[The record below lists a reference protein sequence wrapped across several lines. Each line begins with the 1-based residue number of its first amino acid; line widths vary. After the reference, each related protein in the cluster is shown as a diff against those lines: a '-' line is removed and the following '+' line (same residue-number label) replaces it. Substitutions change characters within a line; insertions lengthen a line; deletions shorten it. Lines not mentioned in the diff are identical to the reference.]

1 MAARRTMR
9 RMTSVI
15 SKEPS
20 SFDDPAATPDAQL
33 DDETRRLLQH
43 AVDEAARL
51 LKADGAMV
59 YLVDRE
65 REMLHFGVDAGIRN
79 AEARQLVRDLTM
91 PVGHGLFGTAI
102 DRGEVVRTTDYRRD
116 RSFTHSAVAD
126 RIVMV
131 ANMRSMV
138 VAPLIAEGEALG
150 ALGAYSSTIDDFEEA
165 EIALLRSL
173 AEHAAAAIW
182 NARLIARLNASQLA
196 LAHRIE
202 SERTLRRIAGRV
214 AGLREPEEVLQSVV
228 EAAKRLLGSDGA
240 HLTLLDPTGQ
250 FLRPE
255 VVAGGVQGELHD
267 WMRSLEFPLNGGIN
281 GLAAGLSD
289 VVWTSDYEVDPRI
302 PHEPGDAQVAE
313 VLGLRA
319 MAAAPL
325 RGPDRIV
332 LGTLAVS
339 YETVRTFDD
348 DDLGLLQGLADQGAI
363 ALSNARLYRDLHE
376 SEQRYRFLVEN
387 APDLIW
393 SAEGKGFFTY
403 LSEAVERMTGW
414 TADEL
419 RGRHF
424 RTIVARESQ
433 RSVLRTWRAMRDTGQ
448 EQRIRFMMS
457 RRDGSLL
464 PVEIRATAIRDGER
478 LLGAHGA
485 MRDMTE
491 VANLEAE
498 LRERAGELERRV
510 EGQRAL
516 AEIAAQIT
524 SLRDPHLVLDESV
537 REAARLL
544 HAEHAVIQQVQPGTD
559 VLADF
564 TTLDETVSPADL
576 ETNLRVGQGIAG
588 RAIAERRVVWTD
600 DYLADDTFEH
610 TDEADEWMRETGMRS
625 QMAAPLIGETGG
637 GGALSVYSPREAAFG
652 REDAEILGALAS
664 HAAIVLSNARLY
676 REVKTSAEALAR
688 RVEAQTA
695 LAEIAT
701 QITSIR
707 EPDTVYQRTVDEARR
722 LLGGDAAIIDLL
734 DDGTNRLSTSIGNL
748 DGEPQVIGEQSFLH
762 VGEGLSGR
770 AVSER
775 RVMRTGDY
783 LADDSF
789 QHTVDA
795 DAFMREYGF
804 RSEMSAPLASEEG
817 PLGAITVFARRRD
830 AFQEAD
836 AELME
841 ALAAQAT
848 IASVNARLYDEL
860 RNRIETQRTLAA
872 IAAEMAALHDPSSVI
887 QRSVAAAARLLG
899 ADRAQVNLVSD
910 RGRTLDRPIAAAPA
924 PPSDE
929 DVVVPIGSGVAGM
942 AAKER
947 RVVRTDDYLADP
959 SFPHDEGDERIRNQ
973 GVKSMMAAPLIGPDR
988 LLGTITVQA
997 VRHAAFDAEHAEI
1010 LKLFA
1015 DQAAVA
1021 LTNARLY
1028 DDLQES
1034 ERRYRFLVDNSPD
1047 MIWSSDEDGAFSFVS
1062 GAVER
1067 LTGRTA
1073 EEVIGQHTDVLT
1085 DEASIPT
1092 VRRHAKA
1099 MEENPEV
1106 EQRMRI
1112 LVPHLDG
1119 RKIPVEILMLP
1130 TVEDGRIVG
1139 IHGSMR
1145 DISER
1150 AELEESLRQQSAVLA
1165 RQLESQRRLLQVN
1178 ETVVT
1183 TLDPNTV
1190 LEAIAD
1196 GLKDVVAYDNLAIYR
1211 IDDDTL
1217 NPVLARDR
1225 DADAVL
1231 GFPIPRGQGLTWW
1244 SVEHREQVL
1253 LNDALDDDRVVRIPG
1268 TPADPEAIIIVPLI
1282 SGDEV
1287 IGAMNIGRVGGPE
1300 VAFTDIDFDLV
1311 QLFAG
1316 QAAVAITNARLYDQL
1331 KASERRYRQ
1340 LVDNSPDIV
1349 WSMDAEGK
1357 FTFLS
1362 DSLEVRT
1369 GYKPHDLIGK
1379 PFSVLTEAT
1388 AKADA
1393 DAAWERMKRE
1403 PEREH
1408 RLRLQLPLPTG
1419 ELAPSEVAMI
1429 GRFTDGRFTGAHG
1442 SVRDITERER
1452 LEADLR
1458 RQAAELAAGQERAH
1472 LARELHDSV
1481 TQALFSMGLT
1491 MRALELLLESD
1502 PTAARQKLVEL
1513 RDLQKDALAEMRTL
1527 LFELRPQSL
1536 EKDGLVQAVRTH
1548 AAAVQGRTGL
1558 SITVDAEPL
1567 ERPPIEVEEAFYRIT
1582 QEAIHNIVKHAAAQ
1596 NASVRITRP
1605 DGGLVLEITDDGA
1618 GFEPDR
1624 VPRGHLGLVGMRQR
1638 ADQIGADLA
1647 IESAPGDGTTIRATL
1662 MDPETASA
1670 K

>member
-1 MAARRTMR
+1 MR

-20 SFDDPAATPDAQL
+20 RFEDPAAQGQQL
-33 DDETRRLLQH
+33 DEGTRHLLQH

-65 REMLHFGVDAGIRN
+65 SQMLTFGVDAGIRN
-79 AEARQLVRDLTM
+79 AEARELVRSLTM
-91 PVGHGLFGTAI
+91 PIGMGLFGTAI
-102 DRGEVVRTTDYRRD
+102 SRGEVVGTTDYRRD
-116 RSFTHSAVAD
+116 RSFAHSPVAD

-138 VAPLIAEGEALG
+138 VAPLIAEGEVLG
-150 ALGAYSSTIDDFEEA
+150 ALGAYSSTIDAFDEA
-165 EIALLRSL
+165 EVALLRAL
-173 AEHAAAAIW
+173 ADHAAGAIW
-182 NARLIARLNASQLA
+182 NARLIARLNASQEA

-214 AGLREPEEVLQSVV
+214 AALREPDEVLRSVV
-228 EAAKRLLGSDGA
+228 DAAKRLLGSDGA
-240 HLTLLDPTGQ
+240 HLTLMDPTGR

-255 VVAGGVQGELHD
+255 VVAGDADDELHE
-267 WMRSLEFPLNGGIN
+267 WMRSLEFPINGGIN

-289 VVWTSDYEVDPRI
+289 VVWTSDYAADPRI
-302 PHEPGDAQVAE
+302 PHEPGDARVAD

-325 RGPDRIV
+325 RGPDHIV

-339 YETVRTFDD
+339 YETPRDFND

-363 ALSNARLYRDLHE
+363 ALSNARLYGELLG

-393 SAEGKGFFTY
+393 SVDGIGVFSY

-414 TADEL
+414 SAEEL
-419 RGRHF
+419 RGQHF
-424 RTIVARESQ
+424 ATIVARES
-433 RSVLRTWRAMRDTGQ
+433 RRLVLRTWRSMRDTGE
-448 EQRIRFMMS
+448 EQRIRFTML
-457 RRDGSLL
+457 RRDGTEM
-464 PVEIRATAIRDGER
+464 PVEIRATAIREDDR
-478 LLGAHGA
+478 LMGAHGA

-491 VANLEAE
+491 VANLEAQ
-498 LRERAGELERRV
+498 LRQRAGELERRV
-510 EGQRAL
+510 AGQRAL

-524 SLRDPHLVLDESV
+524 SLRDPNLVLDETV
-537 REAARLL
+537 HEAARLL

-559 VLADF
+559 TLADF
-564 TTLDETVSPADL
+564 TAIDDTVSPADL
-576 ETNLRVGQGIAG
+576 ETNLKVGQGIAG
-588 RAIAERRVVWTD
+588 RAIAERRVIWTG
-600 DYLADDTFEH
+600 DYLADGTFPH
-610 TDEADEWMRETGMRS
+610 TREADDWMRETGMRS
-625 QMAAPLIGETGG
+625 QMAAPLIGEAGAS
-637 GGALSVYSPREAAFG
+637 GALSVYSPRPAAFG
-652 REDAEILGALAS
+652 QEDAEILGALAS

-676 REVKTSAEALAR
+676 REVKASAEALAR
-688 RVEAQTA
+688 RVAAQTA
-695 LAEIAT
+695 LAEIAA

-707 EPDTVYQRTVDEARR
+707 EPETVYQRTVDEARR
-722 LLGGDAAIIDLL
+722 LLVGDAAIIDLL
-734 DDGTNRLSTSIGNL
+734 DDGTDRLSTSIGNL
-748 DGEPQVIGEQSFLH
+748 DGEPRVIGDNSFLH
-762 VGEGLSGR
+762 VGEGISGR

-775 RVMRTGDY
+775 RVVRTGDY

-789 QHTVDA
+789 QHTADA
-795 DAFMREYGF
+795 DAFMTEFGF
-804 RSEMSAPLASEEG
+804 RSEMSAPLVGEEG
-817 PLGAITVFARRRD
+817 ALGAITVFARRRD

-836 AELME
+836 AELIE

-860 RNRIETQRTLAA
+860 RSRIETQRTLAA

-947 RVVRTDDYLADP
+947 RVVWTDDYLADP
-959 SFPHDEGDERIRNQ
+959 SFPHDEGDERIRGQ
-973 GVKSMMAAPLIGPDR
+973 GVQSMMSAPLIGPDR

-997 VRHAAFDAEHAEI
+997 VRRAAFDAEHAEI

-1047 MIWSSDEDGAFSFVS
+1047 MIWSTGPEDTLTFVS

-1085 DEASIPT
+1085 DEESIPT
-1092 VRRHAKA
+1092 VRRHARA
-1099 MEENPEV
+1099 MEENPYV

-1211 IDDDTL
+1211 VEDDVL
-1217 NPVLARDR
+1217 SPVLARDR

-1253 LNDALDDDRVVRIPG
+1253 LNDALEDDRVVRIPG

-1369 GYKPHDLIGK
+1369 GWKPEDLIGK
-1379 PFSVLTEAT
+1379 PFSVLTDAT
-1388 AKADA
+1388 AAGEA
-1393 DAAWERMKRE
+1393 NAAWMRMMQE
-1403 PEREH
+1403 PEKEH
-1408 RLRLQLPLPTG
+1408 RLRLQLPLPSG

-1429 GRFTDGRFTGAHG
+1429 GRFVDGRFVGAHG

-1452 LEADLR
+1452 LETDLR
-1458 RQAAELAAGQERAH
+1458 RQAGELAAGQERAH

-1491 MRALELLLESD
+1491 MRALELLLGSD
-1502 PTAARQKLVEL
+1502 PEAARLKLAEL

-1536 EKDGLVQAVRTH
+1536 EKDGLVQAIRTH
-1548 AAAVQGRTGL
+1548 TAAVQGRTGL

-1567 ERPPIEVEEAFYRIT
+1567 ERLPIQVEEAFYRIT
-1582 QEAIHNIVKHAAAQ
+1582 QEAIHNVVKHAAAQ
-1596 NASVRITRP
+1596 NASVRVARSDETLTL
-1605 DGGLVLEITDDGA
+1605 DVTDDGA
-1618 GFEPDR
+1618 GFEPAR

-1638 ADQIGADLA
+1638 ADQVGAELS
-1647 IESAPGDGTTIRATL
+1647 IESAPGEGTTIRVVLAA
-1662 MDPETASA
+1662 PERASA
-1670 K
+1670 E